1 MTFALWV
8 RPPLAVTFALAMVFS
23 PAFAAGASGA
33 FWSGVVTYV
42 VDGDT
47 VRVRAPGG
55 GKPVS
60 IRIEGI
66 DAPEVCQ
73 AGGTTSRDAL
83 KLRVL
88 GKRVAVYGRMH
99 DDYGRLVAR
108 IVLDGEDQGAWMV
121 AHGQAWSYRYRAS
134 AGPYALEQ
142 QKAKSAG
149 IGLFSKSHAKAP
161 VYPRYFRKQHGS
173 CPAEAYSQIVGP
185 DFSERMTRKK

>member
-8 RPPLAVTFALAMVFS
+8 RLPLAVTFALAMVFS
-23 PAFAAGASGA
+23 PVFAAGASGA
-33 FWSGVVTYV
+33 VWSGVVTYV

-60 IRIEGI
+60 IRMDGI

-108 IVLDGEDQGAWMV
+108 IVLDGEDQGEWMV

-149 IGLFSKSHAKAP
+149 IGLFSKISRQGA
-161 VYPRYFRKQHGS
+161 
-173 CPAEAYSQIVGP
+173 CLPAVFPQTAWFLPSRGL
-185 DFSERMTRKK
+185 FANRRA

>member
-8 RPPLAVTFALAMVFS
+8 RLPLAVTFALAMVLS
-23 PAFAAGASGA
+23 PVFAAGVSGA
-33 FWSGVVTYV
+33 VWSGVVTYV

-60 IRIEGI
+60 IRMEGI

-88 GKRVAVYGRMH
+88 GKRVAVYGKVH
-99 DDYGRLVAR
+99 DDYGRWWRVLCLMAR
-108 IVLDGEDQGAWMV
+108 IRGRGW
-121 AHGQAWSYRYRAS
+121 
-134 AGPYALEQ
+134 
-142 QKAKSAG
+142 
-149 IGLFSKSHAKAP
+149 
-161 VYPRYFRKQHGS
+161 
-173 CPAEAYSQIVGP
+173 
-185 DFSERMTRKK
+185 